1 MARLLVGLHFASESS
16 AALETVMKKERTFF
30 TALTF
35 SLILICALVVGTIAE
50 AQQTSDLRVADLVHS
65 GKVRVALYLPQY
77 TKDPATGELRGWP
90 IDLVRVLGERMGVQ
104 GVSVG
109 HPTPPQAIAC
119 IKSRDCDV
127 AILGIDPTRAV
138 DVDYSAPFA
147 QLEFTYLVPN
157 GSPIRSIADADRPGV
172 RIAVVRN
179 HVSTLVLTRVLKQ
192 ATPVYAE
199 MIDPAFDLLRTGK
212 AEVFASVRAELV
224 KYATQLP
231 GSRVLDESYGANR
244 FAMAVAKGQAA
255 ERLAYMSGFID
266 EVRASGLLQQIIDRS
281 GLRGLSVVP

>member
-1 MARLLVGLHFASESS
+1 
-16 AALETVMKKERTFF
+16 MKKERTFF
-30 TALTF
+30 TALALTPF
-35 SLILICALVVGTIAE
+35 IVCTLVVGTIAE
-50 AQQTSDLRVADLVHS
+50 AQQISDPRVADLVLS

-90 IDLVRVLGERMGVQ
+90 IELVRVLGERMGVR
-104 GVSVG
+104 GVPIE

-119 IKSRDCDV
+119 LKSGDCDV
-127 AILGIDPTRAV
+127 SILGIDPTRV
-138 DVDYSAPFA
+138 GDVDYSAPFA
-147 QLEFTYLVPN
+147 QLEFTYLVPD
-157 GSPIRSIADADRPGV
+157 GSSIRSIADADRPGV

-179 HVSTLVLTRVLKQ
+179 HVSTLALTRVLKQ

-231 GSRVLDESYGANR
+231 GSRVLDESYGANQ
-244 FAMAVAKGQAA
+244 FAMAVAKDRAA
-255 ERLAYMSGFID
+255 ERLAYMSEFID
-266 EVRASGLLQQIIDRS
+266 EVRASGLLQQMIDRS
-281 GLRGLSVVP
+281 GLRGLSVVPLMKTK